1 MEKKRNMSGGRQNED
16 SNGVSDRKSYLD
28 VLKFI
33 GIFFIYLGHMADAA
47 GSFYPFV
54 FMYHVPLFFFVS
66 GCAETLGRKRSFPEY
81 VIHKVKTILIPWLFF
96 ALVSIV
102 AYTVYADR
110 AFGLAEVQL
119 SLVQILQGCVRNRF
133 LAGSLWF
140 FTCQFVICIVF
151 RLMEKW
157 KHFFI
162 LLVCVLAYLAAA
174 FLLPQNLPGEPSWY
188 WNVDSAMYY
197 MLYYCAGYLMFPGID
212 RILSGDRKNID
223 RPLSGDRKS
232 ADGTLSGDRKSADG
246 TLSGNRKS
254 IDSLL
259 SGDKKRTDRVLSGSG
274 ENADERSAR
283 VKSSAIGNMAVRI
296 AAAAVWAACC
306 VYTVL
311 CYFGSDFLSFL
322 WALPVAGTLIYYL
335 QALVIILFF
344 LGIAWILR
352 DVEAFRKIGR
362 DTLYLCGNEMIIK
375 ELIPAFAAVFGLEVS
390 LDSTLETVVYIALLL
405 VVTEK
410 LLIPAEKQLLTRFT
424 KS

>member
-1 MEKKRNMSGGRQNED
+1 MSGGRQNED
-16 SNGVSDRKSYLD
+16 SNRISNRKSYLD

-110 AFGLAEVQL
+110 AFGLAEVRL

-212 RILSGDRKNID
+212 RILSGD
-223 RPLSGDRKS
+223 
-232 ADGTLSGDRKSADG
+232 
-246 TLSGNRKS
+246 
-254 IDSLL
+254 
-259 SGDKKRTDRVLSGSG
+259 KKRTDRVLSGSS
-274 ENADERSAR
+274 ENADDRSAR

>member
-1 MEKKRNMSGGRQNED
+1 MQGNMEKKRNLSDGRQNED
-16 SNGVSDRKSYLD
+16 RNGAGNRKSYLD

-102 AYTVYADR
+102 AYTVYADM
-110 AFGLAEVQL
+110 AFGLAEVRL

-151 RLMEKW
+151 RLMENW

-212 RILSGDRKNID
+212 RILSGDRK
-223 RPLSGDRKS
+223 R
-232 ADGTLSGDRKSADG
+232 A
-246 TLSGNRKS
+246 
-254 IDSLL
+254 
-259 SGDKKRTDRVLSGSG
+259 DRVLSGSS
-274 ENADERSAR
+274 ENADGKPAR
-283 VKSSAIGNMAVRI
+283 AESPARGKVAVRI

-344 LGIAWILR
+344 LGVAWILR

-375 ELIPAFAAVFGLEVS
+375 ELIPAFAAIFGLEVS

-405 VVTEK
+405 LVTEK
-410 LLIPAEKQLLTRFT
+410 LLIPAEKQLLARFT
-424 KS
+424 QS

>member
-16 SNGVSDRKSYLD
+16 SNRISNRKSYLD

-110 AFGLAEVQL
+110 AFGLAEVRL

-212 RILSGDRKNID
+212 RILSGD
-223 RPLSGDRKS
+223 
-232 ADGTLSGDRKSADG
+232 
-246 TLSGNRKS
+246 
-254 IDSLL
+254 
-259 SGDKKRTDRVLSGSG
+259 KKRTDRVLSGSS
-274 ENADERSAR
+274 ENADDRSAR